1 MLNKQFYHPH
11 YLASADQLFFSVL
24 ILVKSRQQMIKFE
37 KLSSVVFS
45 SIKIRLHSTMENM
58 CSRIFHQ
65 CVYFNRIPLYSVQK
79 CTILC
84 VEKYIGGGCGWWWW

>member
-1 MLNKQFYHPH
+1 
-11 YLASADQLFFSVL
+11 
-24 ILVKSRQQMIKFE
+24 MIKFE

-45 SIKIRLHSTMENM
+45 SIKIRLHSTMANM

-79 CTILC
+79 CTIVC
-84 VEKYIGGGCGWWWW
+84 RKVCWWWLWVVVVVKMILF